1 MAADRPDGAADDG
14 AGRDFAVVCSR
25 EEGQWQVDLLPE
37 RASADLDTFVA
48 ALRQQAG
55 NGPMLGLVDIAD
67 DFFVAVRFQGD
78 HARYLLSDVTAA
90 DEWQLARDV
99 LERLGLPEPADDD
112 FDDVEPVGDL
122 ALFADL
128 GLSEMEL
135 GVLLSDVDAY
145 ADEMLF
151 SIARRLGFGEDLE
164 RIVDTAAR

>member
-1 MAADRPDGAADDG
+1 MAGDRPDNAADDSS
-14 AGRDFAVVCSR
+14 GRDFAVVCSR

-37 RASADLDTFVA
+37 RASSDLDTFVA
-48 ALRQQAG
+48 ALRQQSG
-55 NGPMLGLVDIAD
+55 DGPTVGLVDVAD
-67 DFFVAVRFQGD
+67 DFFVAVRFHGD
-78 HARYLLSDVTAA
+78 QAHYLLSDITAA
-90 DEWQLARDV
+90 GEWQLARDV

-122 ALFADL
+122 NLFADL

-151 SIARRLGFGEDLE
+151 SIARRLGFGDDLE
-164 RIVDTAAR
+164 RMVDPAVR

>member
-1 MAADRPDGAADDG
+1 MASDRPDDG

-25 EEGQWQVDLLPE
+25 EEGRWQVDLLPE

-48 ALRQQAG
+48 TLRQQPG
-55 NGPMLGLVDIAD
+55 NGPTVGLVDIAD
-67 DFFVAVRFQGD
+67 DFFVAVRLHGD
-78 HARYLLSDVTAA
+78 QARYLLSDVTAA

-112 FDDVEPVGDL
+112 FDDVEPAGDL
-122 ALFADL
+122 TLFVDL

-151 SIARRLGFGEDLE
+151 SIANRLGFGDDLE
-164 RIVDTAAR
+164 RIVNAPVR